1 METNTLNE
9 YNELRIG
16 DKVGEPTARTVI
28 AYTKRGERIVG
39 ETYASWITICA
50 EEEAFHPYVVWTV
63 VARPEGWYAEQGDYC
78 KTLDEALEAYK
89 KRGGE

>member
-16 DKVGEPTARTVI
+16 DTVAERTVI
-28 AYTKRGERIVG
+28 AYTKRNERIVG
-39 ETYASWITICA
+39 DVYASWVAVCVDET
-50 EEEAFHPYVVWTV
+50 AFHPYVVWTV

-78 KTLDEALEAYK
+78 KTLDEALGAYK

>member
-16 DKVGEPTARTVI
+16 EKVGSPDRMVI
-28 AYTKRGERIVG
+28 AYTKRNERVVG
-39 ETYASWITICA
+39 EVYASWVAVCVDET
-50 EEEAFHPYVVWTV
+50 AFHPYVVWTV
-63 VARPEGWYAEQGDYC
+63 VARPEGWYAESGDYC
-78 KTLDEALEAYK
+78 ETLDKALEAYK